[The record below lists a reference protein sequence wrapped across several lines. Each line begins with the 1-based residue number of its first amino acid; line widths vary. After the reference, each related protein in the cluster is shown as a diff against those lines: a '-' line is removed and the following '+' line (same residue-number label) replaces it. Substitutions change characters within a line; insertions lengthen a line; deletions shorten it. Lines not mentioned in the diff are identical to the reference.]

1 MGSLTM
7 KHEQAFRPGD
17 VPLLRASGVNK
28 KYVER
33 APFSRRKFAVEAL
46 KDAQLD
52 IHANAMNALIGASG
66 SGKSTLAS
74 CLAMFET
81 PDSGEILFDGQEI
94 THCGR
99 SELRA
104 LRPLI
109 QMVVQD
115 SAGALNPR
123 FTAAQVIAEPLQ
135 IQRRASGHELYQ
147 RVQDLMEEVGL
158 APDSA
163 SRSSR
168 EFSGGQRQRLA
179 IARAIALE
187 PKLLILDESL
197 SSLDLVTQ
205 SQILDLLLALGARHS
220 ITFLLISHDLRLVG
234 DVADF
239 VGVMHKGAVVEQGSR
254 SSVLGSP
261 SHNTT
266 IQLMNFLRER
276 EMGFEKALAGAPR

>member
-1 MGSLTM
+1 M
-7 KHEQAFRPGD
+7 KLEQAFRSGS
-17 VPLLRASGVNK
+17 VPLLRAIGINK
-28 KYVER
+28 RYVER

-46 KDAQLD
+46 KDAYLD
-52 IHANAMNALIGASG
+52 VHANAMNALIGASG

-74 CLAMFET
+74 CLTMFET
-81 PDSGEILFDGQEI
+81 PDSGEIWFDGQEI
-94 THCGR
+94 TRCGR

-109 QMVVQD
+109 QVVVQD

-123 FTAAQVIAEPLQ
+123 FTAAEVIAEPLQ

-147 RVQDLMEEVGL
+147 RVRGLIEEVGL
-158 APDSA
+158 PPDSA

-205 SQILDLLLALGARHS
+205 SQILDLLLDLGTRRS
-220 ITFLLISHDLRLVG
+220 ITYLLISHDLRLVG

-239 VGVMHKGAVVEQGSR
+239 VAVMHKGSVVEQGSR
-254 SSVLGSP
+254 STVLRSP
-261 SHNTT
+261 SHSTT
-266 IQLMNFLRER
+266 IQLMDFLREI
-276 EMGFEKALAGAPR
+276 ETGFEQALAGAPR

>member
-1 MGSLTM
+1 M
-7 KHEQAFRPGD
+7 KLKRAFRPVS

-28 KYVER
+28 NYIER

-46 KDAQLD
+46 KDAHLD
-52 IHANAMNALIGASG
+52 IHPNAMNALIGASG
-66 SGKSTLAS
+66 SGKSTLAN

-81 PDSGEILFDGQEI
+81 PDTGEIWFDGQEI
-94 THCGR
+94 TRCGR

-109 QMVVQD
+109 QMVAQD
-115 SAGALNPR
+115 FAGALNPR

-135 IQRRASGHELYQ
+135 IQRRANGHDLYR
-147 RVQDLMEEVGL
+147 RVRDLMEEVGL

-205 SQILDLLLALGARHS
+205 SQILDLLLDLGARRS
-220 ITFLLISHDLRLVG
+220 ITYLLISHDLRLIG

-239 VGVMHKGAVVEQGSR
+239 VAVMHKGTVVEQGSR
-254 SSVLGSP
+254 STVLGSP
-261 SHNTT
+261 SHSTT
-266 IQLMNFLRER
+266 IHLMSLVREV
-276 EMGFEKALAGAPR
+276 ETGFQRALAGAPR